1 MTAGNCALRCLQMDR
16 SAWPLGSGPMVS
28 VEKPG
33 TEDTPASFHLPGS
46 CVPGP
51 FLPPRPLWLGALAV
65 LPPGAEVWGRP
76 PSGLVRNGRA
86 VQAAV
91 FSCCI
96 FWSIYILGGLHH
108 PGPGGGGVPLHPEVA
123 EGASRGQS
131 HQWQEHE
138 GSKRLFPI
146 HLSQE
151 PENYEVSVSPDFHCP
166 PHDHRRFW

>member
-1 MTAGNCALRCLQMDR
+1 MLQ
-16 SAWPLGSGPMVS
+16 SSHV
-28 VEKPG
+28 
-33 TEDTPASFHLPGS
+33 
-46 CVPGP
+46 
-51 FLPPRPLWLGALAV
+51 
-65 LPPGAEVWGRP
+65 
-76 PSGLVRNGRA
+76 
-86 VQAAV
+86 V
-91 FSCCI
+91 FSGQ
-96 FWSIYILGGLHH
+96 FTSLGDYITLDR
-108 PGPGGGGVPLHPEVA
+108 GGGGVPLHPEVA